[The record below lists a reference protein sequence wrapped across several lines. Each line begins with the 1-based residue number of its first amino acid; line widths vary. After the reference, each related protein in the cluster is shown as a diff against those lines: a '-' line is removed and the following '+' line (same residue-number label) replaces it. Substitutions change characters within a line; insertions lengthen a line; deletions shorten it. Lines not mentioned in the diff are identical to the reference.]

1 MPAERVVRK
10 AVEFF
15 TIELSQLA
23 DGEILVAMMAT
34 TVDGEE
40 PELLSQE
47 IASERVASLDEALA
61 IIRSGVVG
69 EARL

>member
-1 MPAERVVRK
+1 MAAETVVRK

-23 DGEILVAMMAT
+23 DGEILIAMMAT
-34 TVDGEE
+34 MVDGEE

-47 IASERVASLDEALA
+47 IASERVSTIDEALA
-61 IIRSGVVG
+61 VIRSGIVG
-69 EARL
+69 ELRS

>member
-1 MPAERVVRK
+1 MPAERIVRK

-23 DGEILVAMMAT
+23 DGGILVAMMAT

-47 IASERVASLDEALA
+47 IASERVASIDDALTV
-61 IIRSGVVG
+61 IRSGLTGASV
-69 EARL
+69 